1 MPAPEESP
9 NKTAFLNRVREALGR
24 GEPMLHPPD
33 HPPLRANA
41 VRQQEKVR
49 TVVARNKARRAQ
61 TLDRL
66 ARTAAAASWSV
77 RRARDAE
84 EAAEAVASIAQQ
96 TGAKSVIRSSEDV
109 FKRVDVDSALR
120 SVGAAPAILASGR
133 SRRRG
138 QLRDMA
144 FRADLGVAGV
154 AYAVAETASC
164 VIVPR
169 RGVAR
174 LASLAPPSL
183 ALIVEPEQVLETLDD
198 FFALTRL
205 DRMQSRSRG
214 PNYVNFISGPS
225 RTADIEQTLTIGVH
239 GPGDVHL
246 IIIG

>member
-1 MPAPEESP
+1 MPAPEEHP
-9 NKTAFLNRVREALGR
+9 NKAAFLKRVREALGR
-24 GEPMLHPPD
+24 SEPVLHPPD

-41 VRQQEKVR
+41 VRQQEKIR
-49 TVVARNKARRAQ
+49 TVVARNEARRAQ

-66 ARTAAAASWSV
+66 AQTAAAASWSV
-77 RRARDAE
+77 RRARDAAD
-84 EAAEAVASIAQQ
+84 AADAVAQIAQR
-96 TGAKSVIRSSEDV
+96 TGAKNVVRSAEDI
-109 FKRVDVDSALR
+109 FKRVDVDGALR
-120 SVGAAPAILASGR
+120 SVGASPAVLASGR
-133 SRRRG
+133 SRRKD
-138 QLRDMA
+138 QLREAA
-144 FRADLGVAGV
+144 FRADMGVTGV

-164 VIVPR
+164 VVVPR

-205 DRMQSRSRG
+205 ERMQSRSRS